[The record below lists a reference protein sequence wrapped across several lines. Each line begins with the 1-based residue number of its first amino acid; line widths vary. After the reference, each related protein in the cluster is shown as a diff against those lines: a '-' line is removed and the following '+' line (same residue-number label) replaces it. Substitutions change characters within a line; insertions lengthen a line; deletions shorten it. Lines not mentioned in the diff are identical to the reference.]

1 MIRLL
6 KQSDKQIIL
15 KYLNENGIETI
26 FLYHDIVKFGVEN
39 KMNID
44 QCADY
49 FGFFDEGVLK
59 GILPFYNN
67 GSCIPYYMDS
77 DAVPLFIELMKER
90 NFKSLTGM
98 GKVIRHLHEE
108 LKPYKNI
115 KEYRENYYFINR
127 SFKPFILDGINFS
140 NANAASSNEVID
152 FILGDAIIDEADR
165 FAKRDEIRKSLA
177 ERKTE
182 EEYIFAEKDGRLL
195 SQACILLCTP
205 QYSHISGV
213 YTAETERGKGYAKAV
228 VSELCRRVTARGKI
242 PTLSVRKGNTP
253 AVKAY
258 TALGFEPYDDYLI
271 IKYE

>member
-26 FLYHDIVKFGVEN
+26 FLYQNILKYGVEN

-49 FGFFDEGVLK
+49 FGFFDEGLLK

-67 GSCIPYYMDS
+67 GSCIPHYMVL
-77 DAVPLFIELMKER
+77 DAVTLFIELMKER
-90 NFKSLTGM
+90 NLKSLTGM
-98 GKVIRHLHEE
+98 GKVIRPLHEK

-115 KEYRENYYFINR
+115 NDYRENYYFINR
-127 SFKPFILDGINFS
+127 SFKPFILDEINFF
-140 NANAASSNEVID
+140 NANAASSNKVID
-152 FILGDAIIDEADR
+152 FILGDAIIDEANR
-165 FAKRDEIRKSLA
+165 FTEREKIRNSLA
-177 ERKTE
+177 KRKTE

-205 QYSHISGV
+205 QYNHISGV

-228 VSELCRRVTARGKI
+228 VSELCRRITARGKI

-258 TALGFEPYDDYLI
+258 TTLGFAPYDDHLI

>member
-6 KQSDKQIIL
+6 KQSDKQVIA
-15 KYLNENGIETI
+15 KYLNQNGIETI
-26 FLYHDIVKFGVEN
+26 FLYQNIIKFGVEN

-67 GSCIPYYMDS
+67 GSCIPHYIAS
-77 DAVPLFIELMKER
+77 DAVTLFIELMRER

-98 GKVIRHLHEE
+98 GKVIRPLHEE
-108 LKPYKNI
+108 LKSYKNI
-115 KEYRENYYFINR
+115 KDYRENYYFINR
-127 SFKPFILDGINFS
+127 SFEPFILDGINFL
-140 NANAASSNEVID
+140 NANAESSNEVID
-152 FILGDAIIDEADR
+152 FIFGDAIIDGSDL
-165 FAKRDEIRKSLA
+165 FAKRDEMRKSLA
-177 ERKTE
+177 ERSIE
-182 EEYIFAEKDGRLL
+182 EECVIAEKDGRLL

-205 QYSHISGV
+205 QHNHISGV

-228 VSELCRRVTARGKI
+228 VSELCRRIATRGKI

-258 TALGFEPYDDYLI
+258 TALGFAPYDDHLM